1 MNIPS
6 LGSRGEGWVALQFTC
21 LALVVAGGLLPGTGI
36 AGDPGVRW
44 VVAGVLLFGGIALAG
59 WGVAA
64 LRQARALTAL
74 PYPLAAGVLVET
86 GAYRLARHPIYG
98 GLILTAAGWAAV
110 TASVPAAVATA
121 VLAITLDLKRRREE
135 AWLREHYPAYRS
147 YQARTRA
154 LIPGLY

>member
-6 LGSRGEGWVALQFTC
+6 LGSRGEGWVALQFAC

-64 LRQARALTAL
+64 LRQAMALTSL
-74 PYPLAAGVLVET
+74 PYPLAAGKLVET
-86 GAYRLARHPIYG
+86 GAYRLVRHPIYG
-98 GLILTAAGWAAV
+98 GLIMTAAGWAAV
-110 TASVPAAVATA
+110 TASVPATVATA

-135 AWLREHYPAYRS
+135 AWLREHYSAYGA
-147 YQARTRA
+147 YQRRTKA
-154 LIPGLY
+154 LIPGVY